1 MGEFTKFFL
10 ANPNIWFN
18 ATTCDDKMIADIF
31 GYLILSNSNTD
42 NLPILEQILI
52 YDQLSRHLKRQDLI
66 KSTEPYD
73 VVALNLVQENI
84 DNIDQYSPIERCFFL
99 MPLRHTF
106 NAEIIEEKILPLIL
120 RWRLSDDTPEY
131 RRFYQ
136 ATLNSLIKLKKTV
149 EAKPRYQSL
158 NSKIFDP
165 RSATGMENIQP
176 INHKIPINYNNYNN
190 IIVSLSGGVDSMICL
205 KLLHQLRQK
214 QLHQSVMNL
223 IAVHINY
230 GNRES
235 ADEEEE
241 VCRHYCDKLGV
252 KLYVRH
258 ITEIRRDRSFDR
270 DFYEDITRQI
280 RFNAY
285 KEFEGYAVVLGH
297 NKDDTLEN
305 IFSNIKKS
313 IHYDN
318 LLGMKEESEENGT
331 TILRPL
337 LQTSKSTIVDL
348 AIKNGIPFV
357 YDSTP
362 DWSERGKMRDQLI
375 PSIKEFDSNIL
386 DGLVSM
392 AKQYQEIYEI
402 AQDNIDNN
410 ILEYGDGWVIIK
422 ECKYSGLY
430 YWKKIF
436 FTIATYFNIPML
448 SNKSI
453 VNFIDKNNKNNKYS
467 EQQIHMSKN
476 LYIIGNKCVYNSD

>member
-1 MGEFTKFFL
+1 MDKFTKFFL
-10 ANPNIWFN
+10 SKPDLWFN
-18 ATTCDDKMIADIF
+18 ATTYDDKMIADMF

-52 YDQLSRHLKRQDLI
+52 YDQLTRHLKRQNLI
-66 KSTEPYD
+66 KNTEPYD
-73 VVALNLVQENI
+73 ALALHLVQENI
-84 DNIDQYSPIERCFFL
+84 DDIEQYSPIERCFFL

-120 RWRLSDDTPEY
+120 QWRLSDDTPEY

-136 ATLNSLIKLKKTV
+136 ATLNSLIRLKKTV
-149 EAKPRYQSL
+149 EANPRYQSL

-165 RSATGMENIQP
+165 RSESGMENIQP
-176 INHKIPINYNNYNN
+176 INHKIHINYNNYNN

-214 QLHQSVMNL
+214 KQHQSEMNL

-241 VCRHYCDKLGV
+241 VCRHYCHVLGI

-258 ITEIRRDRSFDR
+258 ITEIKRDRSFDR

-297 NKDDTLEN
+297 NKDDTIEN
-305 IFSNIKKS
+305 IFSNIKKR

-318 LLGMKEESEENGT
+318 LLGMKDESEENGV

-362 DWSERGKMRDQLI
+362 DWSDRGKMRDQLI
-375 PSIKEFDSNIL
+375 PSIKEFDPNIL
-386 DGLVSM
+386 DGLINM
-392 AKQYQEIYEI
+392 AVQYQEIYQI
-402 AQDNIDNN
+402 AEKSIENN
-410 ILEYGDGWVIIK
+410 GMKYGDGYVIF
-422 ECKYSGLY
+422 EENEFQGFY
-430 YWKKIF
+430 YWKKVFYKI
-436 FTIATYFNIPML
+436 IEYFEIPMI
-448 SNKSI
+448 SNRSI
-453 VNFIDKNNKNNKYS
+453 VNFIDKYNKYS
-467 EQQIHMSKN
+467 NQKIHLSKD
-476 LYIIGNKCVYNSD
+476 LYVIGNCIYLQKI